1 MARSVPGTL
10 DRRDPRDLSLGTGI
24 SSYIIDILSIGR
36 GISCHITDILSLG
49 MEIAFQLMDSC
60 P

>member
-24 SSYIIDILSIGR
+24 YEYSTAL
-36 GISCHITDILSLG
+36 TN
-49 MEIAFQLMDSC
+49 
-60 P
+60 

>member
-24 SSYIIDILSIGR
+24 YVQYVYSTALNNLLERHQTLNVVFTGD
-36 GISCHITDILSLG
+36 
-49 MEIAFQLMDSC
+49 
-60 P
+60 